1 LPLAWWRIKD
11 MLFLLNKTQPDT
23 IRLLKLLGGEE
34 EKEVLLVEDAVFY
47 ATAFIVEKLQTAG
60 VERVY
65 AAEDAVES
73 RAIELS
79 TDCEV
84 LNYDQMVDL
93 IMESD
98 DKLICI

>member
-1 LPLAWWRIKD
+1 

-47 ATAFIVEKLQTAG
+47 ATAHMVEKLQTVG
-60 VERVY
+60 VEQVY
-65 AAEDAVES
+65 AAQDAVES